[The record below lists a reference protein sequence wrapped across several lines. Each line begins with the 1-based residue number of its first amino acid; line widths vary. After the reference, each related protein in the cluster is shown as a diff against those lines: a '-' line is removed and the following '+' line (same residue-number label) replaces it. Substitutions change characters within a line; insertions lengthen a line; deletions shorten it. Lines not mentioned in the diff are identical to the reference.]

1 MHGLINTA
9 IQSFLKVSFGDSA
22 WSQIAHLS
30 GVTET
35 LGPEGFEAM
44 QLYEDDLTYAVLD
57 AAAAQLERPRESLL
71 EDIGTF
77 LISNEMMNSIRRLLR
92 FGGVSFTD
100 FLFSL
105 DDLQGRSQLAVPELL
120 LPELMLEE
128 RAQGTFSLSCIG
140 GPDGFGHVMI
150 GILRAIADDYG
161 ALVVLD
167 YADQDGKHAKE
178 IITIDVYDPAFQPGR
193 HFDLTQEVR

>member
-22 WSQIAHLS
+22 WSQIAQQSGLS
-30 GVTET
+30 AT
-35 LGPEGFEAM
+35 LGPDGFEAM
-44 QLYEDDLTYAVLD
+44 QLYEDELTYAVLD
-57 AAAAQLERPRESLL
+57 AAAAQLARPRESLL

-77 LISNEMMNSIRRLLR
+77 LISNEMMNPIRRLLR

-100 FLFSL
+100 FLYSL

-120 LPELMLEE
+120 LPELVLEE
-128 RAQGTFSLSCIG
+128 REQGKFSLFCIG
-140 GPDGFGHVMI
+140 GPDGFGHVMV
-150 GILRAIADDYG
+150 GVLRAIADDYG

-167 YADQDGKHAKE
+167 YSHPDGKQANE

-193 HFDLTQEVR
+193 RFDLTQEAR